1 MFADG
6 VKRNAAP
13 CPQPREETGETPQLF
28 SSQSTTGS
36 VGTKPGCCAPPL
48 LGGSPAQM
56 SASQGPRAG
65 GVLPQFR
72 PMRHFPLL
80 VRFVSLMSLEFFFSF
95 LLHLL
100 LKEIWLH
107 LLSILR
113 SEAVKRLCV
122 LVFQNDRKSINRVF

>member
-1 MFADG
+1 
-6 VKRNAAP
+6 
-13 CPQPREETGETPQLF
+13 
-28 SSQSTTGS
+28 
-36 VGTKPGCCAPPL
+36 
-48 LGGSPAQM
+48 M
-56 SASQGPRAG
+56 SASQGPGAG